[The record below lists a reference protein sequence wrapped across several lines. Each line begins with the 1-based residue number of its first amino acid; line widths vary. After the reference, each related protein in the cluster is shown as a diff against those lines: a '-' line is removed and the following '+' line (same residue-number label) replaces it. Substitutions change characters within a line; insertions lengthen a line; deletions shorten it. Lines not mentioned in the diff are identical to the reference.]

1 MEPGIR
7 TPWSGD
13 WQRRLND
20 RLTGLGFDSAEAFV
34 LAREGNTFEQLTR
47 ELGPD
52 VAPAQ
57 VEMMYLRECRD
68 AGRMVQ
74 AAAECLARTVI
85 ERFPRGWGVG
95 VRLEFRTAGA
105 LAAWISD
112 MKNDIDQS
120 ELGPGALDAVAD
132 ALQKTHPPPKGW
144 LPKNGQDPMIQR
156 AIKIGLGQDDG

>member
-1 MEPGIR
+1 MEPGMR

-34 LAREGNTFEQLTR
+34 VAREGKTFEQLAR

-52 VAPAQ
+52 VAPVQ

-68 AGRMVQ
+68 AGRMVE

-95 VRLEFRTAGA
+95 VRLDYRTASA

-120 ELGPGALDAVAD
+120 GLGAEVLDAVAD
-132 ALQKTHPPPKGW
+132 ALQKTHQPSKGW
-144 LPKNGQDPMIQR
+144 LPKNGQDPLIQQ
-156 AIKIGLGQDDG
+156 AFKIGLEQDGG